1 MENRSEQDRVHTAK
15 ECAETMNAE
24 QAVRAGRHCA
34 RASVALQFWA
44 PPIVINHPRKSVTSK
59 GIFVKVAVVA
69 VVSKAQRK

>member
-59 GIFVKVAVVA
+59 GISVKVAVVA